1 MKEKLVT
8 TGIVLSLIV
17 NSLIVNA
24 VFSGNQNVIDGNGQK
39 SESQKLS
46 SQFGIQKNMDFRFQI
61 SENSD
66 LRLNENV
73 NTFILDEPETIKE
86 YEEVDVLSDYAS
98 TTEQESVN
106 MVSWDFN
113 EDGNSEGWTGNIRI
127 DPNVTVQDGS
137 ITFVSLGSNET
148 REPSIYSPICSI
160 DDEIN
165 TTEYNTLKIRL
176 KNLSS
181 ATSLYFYYTT
191 YADDSS
197 NFSSERRVAI
207 PIQISDEFIEYTIDF
222 RTEENWNWYFKQ
234 FMITMGGADG
244 TLIIDYIR
252 LTQEDYGWN
261 FDDNTPQGWTG
272 NIRTS
277 TPTVSSGVLSV
288 NLLGNENGREPALYS
303 SNKMFF
309 EMTYYTKAKIR
320 IKNMTNADT
329 FYFYYTTRNLEN
341 DVFDSSRRVSVSVTP
356 NCNEFKEYVINFYN
370 EGSWIG
376 TFGQF
381 MITMGGAEGTIEIDE
396 LIFEKN
402 VKADNTHWYFED
414 NSLEGWRTSDEET
427 GTARHSIS
435 VEDGCLK
442 IVRNDSGVGSVFTPD
457 GMNLRECDLL
467 VLGVKSASDSPSI
480 SVYFKGDREDY
491 TENDIENRMTCMRH
505 LELTETLVEKEYI
518 IDLSYVNPGWQS
530 GYVGVIDELMFI
542 TTGTIYLDYVYI
554 APRSSDHP
562 VTLADEISIT
572 AETGNKNYVLIPET
586 LRQSNEVHKYTV
598 TYDPAVL
605 EISDVCA
612 LTYCKDLQTSGNV
625 PNTDI
630 EVVSNV
636 PGTLV
641 FKINGISE
649 NYVRKLAN
657 VIEFTA
663 LDDGETSV
671 NFSFE

>member
-1 MKEKLVT
+1 MKEKLVA

-17 NSLIVNA
+17 NSLFVSA
-24 VFSGNQNVIDGNGQK
+24 VFGGNQDIIDRKGKK
-39 SESQKLS
+39 SEPQELS
-46 SQFGIQKNMDFRFQI
+46 SQFGKQTNMDFQYKL
-61 SENSD
+61 SGNSD
-66 LRLNENV
+66 SVLNEDM
-73 NTFILDEPETIKE
+73 NTFTLDEPETLKE
-86 YEEVDVLSDYAS
+86 YEEVESPSGYAS
-98 TTEQESVN
+98 ITEQEAVN
-106 MVSWDFN
+106 TLSWDFN
-113 EDGNSEGWTGNIRI
+113 EVGNNEGWTGNIRM
-127 DPNVTVQDGS
+127 DPNVTVQDGN

-160 DDEIN
+160 DEEIY
-165 TTEYNTLKIRL
+165 TAEYNTLKIRL

-191 YADDSS
+191 YIYD
-197 NFSSERRVAI
+197 NFSSERRVAL

-222 RTEENWNWYFKQ
+222 RTEGNWYWHFKQ

-244 TLIIDYIR
+244 TLVIDYIR
-252 LTQEDYGWN
+252 LTNEAYGWD

-277 TPTVSSGVLSV
+277 TPTVSSGILSV

-303 SNKMFF
+303 SDKMFF
-309 EMTYYTKAKIR
+309 EMTVYTKAKIR

-329 FYFYYTTRNLEN
+329 LYFYYTTRNSEN
-341 DVFDSSRRVSVSVTP
+341 DVFDSSRRVSVSVIP

-370 EGSWIG
+370 EGSWNG

-402 VKADNTHWYFED
+402 VKADHAHWYFED
-414 NSLEGWRTSDEET
+414 NSLEGWRISDEGT

-442 IVRNDSGVGSVFTPD
+442 IVRNDSGVGGVFTPD
-457 GMNLRECDLL
+457 GMNLNNCSFL

-491 TENDIENRMTCMRH
+491 TENDIENRMTCMRY

-518 IDLSYVNPGWQS
+518 IDLSYANPGWQS
-530 GYVGVIDELMFI
+530 GYDGVIDELMFI
-542 TTGTIYLDYVYI
+542 TTGTIYLDYVYMT
-554 APRSSDHP
+554 PRSSDHP
-562 VTLADEISIT
+562 ITLADEVSIT
-572 AETGNKNYVLIPET
+572 AEAGNKNYVLIPET
-586 LRQSNEVHKYTV
+586 MSQSNEVHKYTI
-598 TYDPAVL
+598 TYDPEL
-605 EISDVCA
+605 LQISDVCA
-612 LTYCKDLQTSGNV
+612 LTHCKDLQTSGNV
-625 PNTDI
+625 PDTDI

-636 PGTLV
+636 AGTLV
-641 FKINGISE
+641 FRINGISG
-649 NYVRKLAN
+649 NYVRKIAN

-671 NFSFE
+671 SFSFE